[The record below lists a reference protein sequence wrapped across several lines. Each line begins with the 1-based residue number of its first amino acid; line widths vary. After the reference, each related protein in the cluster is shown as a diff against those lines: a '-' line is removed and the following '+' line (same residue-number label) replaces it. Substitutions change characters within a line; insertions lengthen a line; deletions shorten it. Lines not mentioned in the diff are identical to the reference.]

1 MQANTNRLLLVD
13 NAYYSLLTIFIV
25 LGDLLLTSE
34 STNIL
39 YFIIYQTLY
48 YQKQMKF
55 LLSNRSDRVTLTV
68 SLILLLSKRHFYVYI
83 VGYLQPH

>member
-13 NAYYSLLTIFIV
+13 NAHYSLLTIFIV

-39 YFIIYQTLY
+39 YLLSIKHYTI
-48 YQKQMKF
+48 KSKMKF

>member
-13 NAYYSLLTIFIV
+13 NTHYSLMTIFIV
-25 LGDLLLTSE
+25 LGDLLLSSE
-34 STNIL
+34 STNTP

-48 YQKQMKF
+48 YQSKMKF
-55 LLSNRSDRVTLTV
+55 LLSNRSNRVTLTV
-68 SLILLLSKRHFYVYI
+68 SCILLLSKRHFYVYI

>member
-39 YFIIYQTLY
+39 YLLSIKHYTI
-48 YQKQMKF
+48 KSKMKF
-55 LLSNRSDRVTLTV
+55 LLSNRSNRVTLTV